1 MKKAV
6 LFGYM
11 LLAFEYAESM
21 DRDTRADKLSA
32 EQRLALSEIGPH
44 TNDVQSSSEID
55 VVQYDEDGSIILDLS
70 RLPYVKLTRAI
81 LQSIVNFETFKR
93 AKKIIVS
100 KRVEEID
107 YGCFWDLINLTQ
119 VEFEKGSNLKRI
131 GRQAFDNAGIIEL
144 AVPDSV
150 DLLGRNKYLRD
161 IIPDVQPGN
170 LAFQVF
176 LHFFL
181 LAADSADNVPIL
193 HLFGHTLH

>member
-70 RLPYVKLTRAI
+70 ALPEDKLSKDVLLRYTNNEI
-81 LQSIVNFETFKR
+81 L
-93 AKKIIVS
+93 
-100 KRVEEID
+100 
-107 YGCFWDLINLTQ
+107 NL
-119 VEFEKGSNLKRI
+119 
-131 GRQAFDNAGIIEL
+131 
-144 AVPDSV
+144 
-150 DLLGRNKYLRD
+150 LRK
-161 IIPDVQPGN
+161 
-170 LAFQVF
+170 
-176 LHFFL
+176 
-181 LAADSADNVPIL
+181 
-193 HLFGHTLH
+193 